1 MDLQDKFDELENIID
16 SIDILINDITD
27 ADYIEQLNLIK
38 YQAET
43 EKEQIEGQL
52 QKQQWQEQEQMKQ
65 DYIKEQI

>member
-1 MDLQDKFDELENIID
+1 MELQCKYDELENIID
-16 SIDILINDITD
+16 SINILIDDITD

-52 QKQQWQEQEQMKQ
+52 QKQQRQ
-65 DYIKEQI
+65 